1 MPVLVFE
8 SFINTD
14 PSALLQPLP
23 EQLLLARAPAFNGPL
38 DPDPGPLESLA
49 LNARV
54 LGGSAAA
61 REVQP
66 VQPLAAARLE
76 RHGVRHDSTAPQ
88 GHRGRAQSQAEVALD
103 RLGSHRRCHRRGLS
117 HQDTRRTSCH

>member
-14 PSALLQPLP
+14 PPALLQPLP

-49 LNARV
+49 LNACV

-66 VQPLAAARLE
+66 VQPLAVARLE

-88 GHRGRAQSQAEVALD
+88 GHRR
-103 RLGSHRRCHRRGLS
+103 
-117 HQDTRRTSCH
+117 